1 VNKLL
6 GLVIAVMCAGCFAQ
20 RQVRVVEAPDP
31 TVGDLRCQA
40 PHLSVSEALYYVP
53 GPVRCE

>member
-1 VNKLL
+1 
-6 GLVIAVMCAGCFAQ
+6 MCAGCFAQ